1 MKDLTTI
8 HVYLPLGKDARPESA
23 EKFNRASAFFYLA
36 RVQQAGFDLRPVSLI
51 AGQTSAGFS
60 LALTRDHETAAFYQV
75 INGSGDVHAVPCG
88 VRWPTALGALDLAE
102 EMAGPD
108 RQVALADRL
117 PLGMEDDN
125 ARSAVASQPL
135 GQGQMPWA
143 MGQHPPASPV
153 SDRAREGNANARSES
168 RLPNPRGW

>member
-8 HVYLPLGKDARPESA
+8 HVYLPLGKDTRPESA

-51 AGQTSAGFS
+51 AGQTCAGFS

-75 INGSGDVHAVPCG
+75 INDSGDVHAVPCG
-88 VRWPTALGALDLAE
+88 VRRPTALGALDLAE

-125 ARSAVASQPL
+125 ARSAAASQPL

-143 MGQHPPASPV
+143 MGQHPPAVAGLGQGP
-153 SDRAREGNANARSES
+153 RRER
-168 RLPNPRGW
+168 